1 MGNIELRFLKETV
14 QMRVK
19 SGTGG
24 IEVDGVAETTT
35 STSWVSVGIIKK
47 GRIEILPEIKI
58 KEKTKLRE
66 FLEFINKNKGFLIQ
80 IANLTSNF
88 LKS

>member
-1 MGNIELRFLKETV
+1 MGNTELRFLKEKV
-14 QMRVK
+14 QFRVT
-19 SGTGG
+19 SGTGS
-24 IEVDGVAETTT
+24 IRHRRVAETTT
-35 STSWVSVGIIKK
+35 STTWIDVGIVKK

-66 FLEFINKNKGFLIQ
+66 FLEFINKNKVFLMQ